1 MTASGSLPPPP
12 SIATALIAASAS
24 SPHQHHPS
32 IIIIIN
38 SSNSSSSSLTII
50 TTTSSR
56 SHSGMPGPSPS
67 TYLWAPRSL
76 SEMERSET
84 PRSHVL
90 GMRHGHR
97 QEEK

>member
-24 SPHQHHPS
+24 SQHQHHPS

-38 SSNSSSSSLTII
+38 SSNSSSSLTII

>member
-38 SSNSSSSSLTII
+38 SSNSSSSLTII